1 MTTLIKVTYLLLQE
15 IKAWWHNLITDT
27 KKTLLADRVY
37 VNTDCYKDFTASLL
51 VQAVIISL

>member
-15 IKAWWHNLITDT
+15 IKAWWHNLITDK

-37 VNTDCYKDFTASLL
+37 VNTDCYKGFTASLF
-51 VQAVIISL
+51 VQAVLISL